1 VHAYISL
8 RGAILLDLIHIAL
21 LSTFLSVV
29 VWSLYNLIVLAVGVK
44 NLRATKHE
52 SERKHFEAKD
62 LLTFSIIV
70 AVKNEAKVIGRLLE
84 ALSKLNYPADKMEII
99 IVEDGST
106 DETLNT
112 CLEHARNSQ
121 LKLRILHKPVS
132 NGKPSAL
139 NYGIKYAKGEI
150 AGFFDADSVPP
161 SDLLLNTC
169 KYFEDP
175 EVAAVQGRTLSIN
188 SEENMFTKF
197 ISYEEAVWCEAYL
210 RGRDVLGLFVHL
222 KGSCQF
228 IRRDVLM
235 KLKGFDE
242 NVLSEDMEF
251 SVRLAANGH
260 KTRYG
265 ADVRCWQENPAD
277 LKQMFRQRTRWLRGT
292 MEIALKHGKLMTKPN
307 RKNIDVEMTLFGPFI
322 LITSFITYLFS
333 FYALLAPLAPDFLWQ
348 ATMQFTM
355 IVTTSTLFVC
365 GLALIYVSKPKK
377 LADLLWFPF
386 IYFYWS
392 LQTFMATYSLF
403 LILLRRPREWMKT
416 EKTGNLKN
424 PARILAAP

>member
-1 VHAYISL
+1 VNAHTSL
-8 RGAILLDLIHIAL
+8 KRAVLLDLIHIAL
-21 LSTFLSVV
+21 LLAFLSVV
-29 VWSLYNLIVLAVGVK
+29 VWSLYNLVVLAVGVK
-44 NLRATKHE
+44 NLRESKHE
-52 SERKHFEAKD
+52 SEKKHFEVKKPPA
-62 LLTFSIIV
+62 FSIIV
-70 AVKNEAKVIGRLLE
+70 AVKNEEKVIGRLLD
-84 ALSKLNYPADKMEII
+84 ALSKLSYPANRMEII

-106 DETLNT
+106 DKTFNV

-121 LKLRILHKPVS
+121 LRLRILHKPVS

-139 NYGIKYAKGEI
+139 NYGTKHAKGEI
-150 AGFFDADSVPP
+150 VGFLDADSVPP

-175 EVAAVQGRTLSIN
+175 EVTAVQGRTLSIN

-197 ISYEEAVWCEAYL
+197 ISYEDAVWCEAYL

-228 IRRDVLM
+228 IRRDALV
-235 KLKGFDE
+235 KLNGFDE

-251 SVRLAANGH
+251 SVRLAAAGH

-265 ADVRCWQENPAD
+265 PDVRCWQENPAD

-307 RKNIDVEMTLFGPFI
+307 KKNIDVEMTLFGPFI
-322 LITSFITYLFS
+322 LITSFVTYLLS
-333 FYALLAPLAPDFLWQ
+333 FYALFVPLAPDFLWQ

-365 GLALIYVSKPKK
+365 GLALIYVSKLKK
-377 LADLLWFPF
+377 LTDVLWFPF

-392 LQTFMATYSLF
+392 LQTFMAIYSLL
-403 LILLRRPREWMKT
+403 LILLRRPREWVKT

-424 PARILAAP
+424 PALILGTH